1 MLSAGARYRRRPTS
15 ILAIRNTFRGLLLTA
30 AVSLALTAPALGS
43 PVGDQ
48 YLPQVPSASGDEPVP
63 GTPGAGVDGD
73 SGDEGDGDNGTGGGA
88 GSSGAAGGGGGGE
101 VSALP
106 AEPGKANALPA
117 EPGKKAAGPTLGGS
131 AASAERDGDSG
142 GLLETLL
149 DPLVLVLFAGVL
161 TIVLGTILARRRG
174 DRLSQSPRGRR
185 ERGPS
190 PPTPDGEIVAGGGKS
205 RPG

>member
-1 MLSAGARYRRRPTS
+1 MNRTSQIGMLSAGARYRRRPTS

-30 AVSLALTAPALGS
+30 AVSLALTAPALGP

-48 YLPQVPSASGDEPVP
+48 YLPQVPSA
-63 GTPGAGVDGD
+63 

-131 AASAERDGDSG
+131 AASAEPDGDSG
-142 GLLETLL
+142 GLLDTLL
-149 DPLVLVLFAGVL
+149 DPVVLLL
-161 TIVLGTILARRRG
+161 I
-174 DRLSQSPRGRR
+174 
-185 ERGPS
+185 
-190 PPTPDGEIVAGGGKS
+190 
-205 RPG
+205 